1 MIALA
6 YVQHQHIYSTKHRTY
21 YKDVVE
27 SAGGTLIDVY
37 LPESRLENAVLPHQI
52 RDHADTY
59 VFDVFVPHALQQE
72 LHVYFSVLG
81 AKHLYTEHIN
91 DAAVVHSVYKI
102 PHGSKNI
109 IQKNVSIEESIAH
122 VWKAHPMPVTVF
134 HNGTTYT
141 ARSLREL
148 ERILLTAHL
157 ISGTVDV
164 VTKPRGREY
173 EMSFIRNMRDKDIYF
188 SPLIQKVSDS
198 FVRAPDSDAK
208 KLIENSMVHI
218 ASALPHVPHMMCRF
232 VDSGTSFYVTE
243 IHKKPYTK
251 HFEPVPSLMYV
262 GVTASDITRAILHH
276 HAEA

>member
-6 YVQHQHIYSTKHRTY
+6 YVQHQRVYSTKHRTY

-37 LPESRLENAVLPHQI
+37 LPESRLENAILPHQI

-59 VFDVFVPHALQQE
+59 VFDVFVPHVLQQS
-72 LHVYFSVLG
+72 LHVYFGALG
-81 AKHLYTEHIN
+81 AKHLYTEHID

-102 PHGSKNI
+102 PHGSKD
-109 IQKNVSIEESIAH
+109 VLPPHSPIEESIARA
-122 VWKAHPMPVTVF
+122 WKTHPMPVTIF

-141 ARSLREL
+141 ARSFREL
-148 ERILLTAHL
+148 ERILLSVHL
-157 ISGTVDV
+157 IQGSVDV
-164 VTKPRGREY
+164 VTKPRGQEY
-173 EMSFIRNMRDKDIYF
+173 EMSFMRNLRGESVYF
-188 SPLIQKVSDS
+188 SPLVQKVGER
-198 FVRAPDSDAK
+198 FVRAPNTETK
-208 KLIENSMVHI
+208 KLIENSMTHI

-232 VDSGTSFYVTE
+232 VDSGSSFYVTE

-262 GVTASDITRAILHH
+262 GVSPHDITRAILHH
-276 HAEA
+276 HAEV